1 MRMDR
6 RLCFSPNSMHIW
18 NKYNITWAN
27 RGSLGDW
34 ITAGTYITG
43 LAPEGIYV
51 DGTRISTGTTIYRS
65 DLLSNMPN
73 YNSSYSVSSN
83 GFIEL
88 SGDVTSSSEVY
99 TSCNNIIARKIGFSS
114 INYRVFSGGIWYWKK
129 YKGIINGYIIS
140 PSSDYTFKLET
151 YYENGHQYNTS
162 DDPFDADA
170 NGYDYRDVEYYT
182 TSEDELGSGNY
193 HVRLTMHY
201 YTSDSILSVDQHGI
215 TLGDDTGNIQGSK
228 YAYEIDS
235 KEYWNTMDAIDE
247 EVERSGRDYGEV
259 YAEYSDNR
267 GWNRGNGLAGSSG
280 TCYESNGDAD
290 PLFRAIDS
298 TPTRKKGSYI
308 GLVSSDNQNKYPKD
322 GYTNFDEYYYE
333 FDHYGDAVKGT
344 TYLGQVKDKNENAY
358 PDNGLYNGYWYVK
371 VK

>member
-18 NKYNITWAN
+18 NKYNITWTN

-51 DGTRISTGTTIYRS
+51 DGTRISKSTTIYRS

-129 YKGIINGYIIS
+129 YKGIINGYTAMPSGETGFIATGY
-140 PSSDYTFKLET
+140 SSDMSLLPGYDNRDLVFSGILP
-151 YYENGHQYNTS
+151 
-162 DDPFDADA
+162 DDPIHDQP
-170 NGYDYRDVEYYT
+170 YT
-182 TSEDELGSGNY
+182 LYCIWLISSDSYTVNSDGTISLDGDCYPYSVTYPGNY
-193 HVRLTMHY
+193 P
-201 YTSDSILSVDQHGI
+201 Q
-215 TLGDDTGNIQGSK
+215 NK
-228 YAYEIDS
+228 YFIEIDS
-235 KEYWNTMDAIDE
+235 EHYWY
-247 EVERSGRDYGEV
+247 VEDTIA
-259 YAEYSDNR
+259 AEAESLGYE
-267 GWNRGNGLAGSSG
+267 AGSDEYNSLYDNYMSEFR
-280 TCYESNGDAD
+280 TNSYVYEYTGDYSNAYDD
-290 PLFRAIDS
+290 ETYNIIKP
-298 TPTRKKGSYI
+298 TPIRKKGSYI

>member
-18 NKYNITWAN
+18 NKYNITWTN

-34 ITAGTYITG
+34 ITAGSTITG

-51 DGTRISTGTTIYRS
+51 NGTRISKSTTIYRS

-99 TSCNNIIARKIGFSS
+99 TSCNNIIARKIGSSS

-129 YKGIINGYIIS
+129 YKGIINGYIAS
-140 PSSDYTFKLET
+140 PSSDYTYELGS
-151 YYENGHQYNTS
+151 YYEDGNQYSS

-201 YTSDSILSVDQHGI
+201 YTSDSITSVNEYGI
-215 TLGDDTGNIQGSK
+215 TLGGEVGSVQSAK
-228 YAYEIDS
+228 YAHEIDS
-235 KEYWNTMDAIDE
+235 KTYWETMDSIDE
-247 EVERSGRDYGEV
+247 EVEQSGRDYNEV
-259 YAEYSDNR
+259 YAEYT
-267 GWNRGNGLAGSSG
+267 SSWASG
-280 TCYESNGDAD
+280 YNCYESNGDVAN
-290 PLFRAIDS
+290 PLFRVIVP

>member
-51 DGTRISTGTTIYRS
+51 DGTRISKSTTIYRS

-88 SGDVTSSSEVY
+88 SGDVTSSSEVC

-140 PSSDYTFKLET
+140 PSSDYTIELSSYDEL
-151 YYENGHQYNTS
+151 YHQYNTK

-193 HVRLTMHY
+193 HVRITMHY
-201 YTSDSILSVDQHGI
+201 YTSDSIVSVD
-215 TLGDDTGNIQGSK
+215 LGGRRIIKKTDNIQHSK
-228 YAYEIDS
+228 YAYRIDS
-235 KEYWNTMDAIDE
+235 H
-247 EVERSGRDYGEV
+247 
-259 YAEYSDNR
+259 AEYSNDR
-267 GWNRGNGLAGSSG
+267 GWNRGLGYIGSVGS
-280 TCYESNGDAD
+280 CYESNGDVAN
-290 PLFRAIDS
+290 PLFRTIES

>member
-18 NKYNITWAN
+18 NKYNITWTN

-34 ITAGTYITG
+34 ITAGSTITG

-51 DGTRISTGTTIYRS
+51 DGTRISTSTTIYRS

-99 TSCNNIIARKIGFSS
+99 TSCNNIIARKIGSSS

-129 YKGIINGYIIS
+129 YKGIINGYTAMPSGETGIITNGFIIDPDGLIS
-140 PSSDYTFKLET
+140 SFDDRDLTYLGTGPLAPDGTTYAIYQIWLISSDSYTVNSNGTISLDGDCYPYSVAYPDDIPQNKYFVEISSSDYWYKMDTIDAEAESLGYEVGSDEYNSLYN
-151 YYENGHQYNTS
+151 YYMSQFRTNSYV
-162 DDPFDADA
+162 
-170 NGYDYRDVEYYT
+170 YEYT
-182 TSEDELGSGNY
+182 GDSSSSGNRSY
-193 HVRLTMHY
+193 
-201 YTSDSILSVDQHGI
+201 
-215 TLGDDTGNIQGSK
+215 NIIK
-228 YAYEIDS
+228 
-235 KEYWNTMDAIDE
+235 
-247 EVERSGRDYGEV
+247 
-259 YAEYSDNR
+259 
-267 GWNRGNGLAGSSG
+267 
-280 TCYESNGDAD
+280 
-290 PLFRAIDS
+290 P
-298 TPTRKKGSYI
+298 TPIRKKGSYI
-308 GLVSSDNQNKYPKD
+308 ELVSSDNQNKYPKD

-358 PDNGLYNGYWYVK
+358 PNNGLYNGYWYVK